1 MIEYL
6 KKLYPRG
13 TKLGTDQKSNL
24 EDTFLLMKVKP
35 KNTYFLLEVKSR
47 MSAKQQARVELMS
60 QELWRG
66 VKVDPERSI
75 KRKIIKQEGIHPPH
89 VYMDKSL

>member
-1 MIEYL
+1 MKTVRQRWDLANIKVIRRIKKMEMIEYL

-60 QELWRG
+60 QEL
-66 VKVDPERSI
+66 
-75 KRKIIKQEGIHPPH
+75 
-89 VYMDKSL
+89 

>member
-1 MIEYL
+1 
-6 KKLYPRG
+6 
-13 TKLGTDQKSNL
+13 
-24 EDTFLLMKVKP
+24 
-35 KNTYFLLEVKSR
+35 VKSR

-75 KRKIIKQEGIHPPH
+75 KRKIMKQEGIHPPH

>member
-24 EDTFLLMKVKP
+24 EDTFLMKVKP

-47 MSAKQQARVELMS
+47 ISAKQQARVELMS

-66 VKVDPERSI
+66 VKVNPERNI
-75 KRKIIKQEGIHPPH
+75 KRKIMKQESIHPPH